1 MEDKDAKNPLE
12 QCLRNVSLAL
22 YTLQDNELTTA
33 LLHHLQ
39 MRWVAG
45 EGRKPYAHSAQ
56 GYWPKEAYR
65 TLRDLFESV
74 PHVLLDDHTS
84 LRGEERSAQ
93 RRDYLLGSRETPEGF
108 VSLWHDSDDECSYQ
122 LVTTNAEL
130 FGRVGALFREYDDYE
145 DKAQVEKEEQHA
157 FMLVTTQH
165 GMATRSIGLAG
176 VPLVR
181 ENYSPAS
188 ITAFTALCTELRS
201 ETPTGRLA
209 VITGA
214 SGTGKSFLIR
224 GLMHELPNIRF
235 LFVPTDI
242 VASLGQPELISV
254 LFDLRDNDGDRR
266 TVVVAEDAD
275 AILITREVGSSVAL
289 STVLNLTSGVLGELL
304 DVRIIATTNA
314 EHFEVDVALRR
325 PGRLIDLGVTGGLEI
340 GLLNVE
346 QARAALVNLLKND
359 PEAESKA
366 TAYVVEDMTIAAV
379 YMQAR
384 RLGWK
389 G

>member
-12 QCLRNVSLAL
+12 QCLRNVSLAV
-22 YTLQDNELTTA
+22 YTQQDNELTTA

-45 EGRKPYAHSAQ
+45 EGRKPYAHAAQ

-84 LRGEERSAQ
+84 LRGEERSSQ

-108 VSLWHDSDDECSYQ
+108 VSLWHDFDDECSYQ
-122 LVTTNAEL
+122 LVTTDAEL
-130 FGRVGALFREYDDYE
+130 GGRVEALFHEYDNYE
-145 DKAQVEKEEQHA
+145 DKTRGQEEEQHA

-181 ENYSPAS
+181 ENYSSAAR
-188 ITAFTALCTELRS
+188 TAFETLRAELHS

-209 VITGA
+209 LITGA
-214 SGTGKSFLIR
+214 SGTGKSYLIR
-224 GLMHELPNIRF
+224 GLMHALPAVRF

-254 LFDLRDNDGDRR
+254 LFDLRDNDGEKR
-266 TVVVAEDAD
+266 TVLVAEDAD
-275 AILITREVGSSVAL
+275 AILVTREVGSSIAL
-289 STVLNLTSGVLGELL
+289 STLLNLTSGVLGELL

-314 EHFEVDVALRR
+314 ERFEVDVALRR
-325 PGRLIDLGVTGGLEI
+325 PGRMIDLGVTGGLEI
-340 GLLNVE
+340 GPLSVE
-346 QARAALVNLLKND
+346 QARAALVNLLKAD
-359 PEAESKA
+359 LEAPLKASNYITES
-366 TAYVVEDMTIAAV
+366 MTIAAV

-384 RLGWK
+384 RLGWQ